1 MIANKKKQIFREL
14 ECVKYGSTKFSN
26 YSKRDIDDL
35 ITNIEI
41 EIRKNVIKKIAD
53 ILEKKYFKK
62 VMIQYMWGKHG
73 KN

>member
-41 EIRKNVIKKIAD
+41 EIRNHFANEQAKAKSVT
-53 ILEKKYFKK
+53 
-62 VMIQYMWGKHG
+62 
-73 KN
+73 